1 MIKTIKKKVIWF
13 ITAVMLVCCCFG
25 IVNNI
30 EVKADGAIQNSNTS
44 SNYVKAAQISA
55 WTDFALII
63 DEDGNLWKS
72 TGASCVQLGEGKKFI
87 KVKQNYAIDK
97 DYNAYQI
104 TGDSL
109 PSVTYTN
116 VKDINFN
123 GDSFTTLRT
132 DNYPYFNNEY
142 GHLTYQREKLPIAN
156 VSTNIP
162 YSPSD
167 GNGTIYA
174 FIDAGNNGTLCV
186 ACQINERTA
195 TTLQLTTN
203 LEDAYITAFYDYDA
217 YRGEG
222 DWIYEYIALQKDGTI
237 FVNDPL
243 EAKEGKYKAVAKT
256 TSGFYALTNNGELY
270 DVKDAP
276 SELIGDV
283 NLKSISADI
292 HGKYICAIDE
302 NGRAYQVDITGKKLV
317 PFVFQREYTPQN
329 SVLSKNHIKA
339 TQISTWSDFALIID
353 EQGNLWKSSTTS
365 CVQLGAG
372 RKFIKVKQNYA
383 IDEDYNAYKI
393 IDNTL
398 PAVTYTDVKDINFN
412 TSSVRN
418 SYSTIKNDNSV
429 LVNIGYD
436 IKYDK
441 TADSLPVSISSSD
454 VRNSAT
460 DVENNLSTV
469 IKDGTLYAY
478 YTAYYKYAET
488 IASGVVDAYAKI
500 SLNKYWENENW
511 SKNYLALCTDNS
523 LSISGTKVEGNYK
536 SICWGSKMLATD
548 INGNIF
554 DVTNLTPELLI
565 ENRNIEKLSADI
577 HGSYTCAI
585 DNDGKV
591 YQVDVEN
598 KELKELAFNSV
609 QEYPIFL
616 EMDTSYSG
624 QVDITGSNYTVSTA
638 PAHGTL
644 TFDEADNG
652 KFTYVP
658 ESGWGGKDMA
668 AFTVDL
674 GGGDIKTFY
683 INFTVNNTPTFSS
696 TPLSVTALENTVYNG
711 AVSGFDA
718 DGDSLLYSVKTQA
731 SKGAVVID
739 ESTGA
744 YTYTPNTDIA
754 GNDTFEIEITDG
766 LSAVSKQISMHIES
780 VIQTNDTKG
789 TNFHI
794 DVTNGVSDYTGNVG
808 ATDKDGDSLTYSIS
822 TIAKKGVVNIDASG
836 NYTYTPNEGKT
847 GTDDFTVKIDD
858 GVQPVYVTYSLTLY
872 KIADKT
878 SITDYKINQNKS
890 FTAQMITEKDSVSVS
905 YSIVSAAGKGQATVN
920 SSSGAIS
927 YVANNGAAGADSFTV
942 RTTYDFGYIDTVM
955 SVYINTKPSANA
967 VAKSIV
973 TDENV
978 TYNGSVACTDVDSD
992 TLMYTLSKT
1001 PTRGNVSVNSAT
1013 GAYTYI
1019 PHSGVAGNDSFSV
1032 KIADGMDEITVN
1044 VAVHIES
1051 EIVTNTVLSFKQNQ
1065 GERYESQ
1072 IVATDKDGDTLFY
1085 SILTNTANG
1094 ILEINGSTGAYSYVS
1109 NANFYGADSFVV
1121 RVDDGV
1127 KPIDVTVCVLVNR
1140 VPIAAQSSYLL
1151 TGNMGTEIKGIV
1163 EVNDLD
1169 GDVLTYSIY
1178 SAPTKGDVDI
1188 DNLGG
1193 FTYTAKAT
1201 GYGNDTFVVKIADE
1215 LSEVFVTVYIHN
1227 ETEID
1232 ISQNELNIVANQ
1244 GKEFNGSVIA
1254 VDNDGDSL
1262 LYSLTV
1268 QAAKGVVTIDEN
1280 SGAWRYVVN
1289 GDAKGTDSFT
1299 ITVTDGVKPINVVYN
1314 VAINIPPVFSSLN
1327 ETSVVTNYGV
1337 AYNATL
1343 IATDENGDTLTY
1355 SVKEQAAKG
1364 IVEVNATTGGY
1375 VYTNT
1380 TGKAGDDSFTIQ
1392 VSDGYF
1398 SAIIVIAIHVETEID
1413 VTGNVTDL
1421 VSPVGESINDTLSA
1435 VDLDGDALSYSI
1447 KTNSTKGTLEINATT
1462 GQWEYIPNVA
1472 AKGTDSFTLAVT
1484 DGVLEKTVT
1493 YTVDIDIPPI
1503 FTEENDNNIVVNYET
1518 TYNGELKVSHDD
1530 NGVLM
1535 YSIVQNCSK
1544 GEIVLDE
1551 STGVFTYDNL
1561 DNLAGDDSFTVKVTD
1576 GCFEDTLVIS
1586 VHIETAVAFEKDS
1599 YDITLDIGTDI
1610 ENSVKANDLD
1620 GDSITYSIST
1630 EPQMGTIVLNTDG
1643 SYTYFA
1649 DKELFGSD
1657 SCIIKVTDGNSE
1669 AYTTIQISILT
1680 LPAFTDV
1687 STNVVV
1693 GKGLTITGNVKASD
1707 RDDTALTYSIAT
1719 EPRYGEVSVDAQGVY
1734 SYTAYANNIEK
1745 EDSFIVNVSDGVHN
1759 VQQTVSIILNNIP
1772 VAKSEEKP
1780 IKQNGEIKGK
1790 ITVEDMEGD
1799 TLTFTVVQDC
1809 KYGKLTLN
1817 ATTGE
1822 YSYKGKMFASGT
1834 DTFKVKV
1841 SDGINETYATITV
1854 EVEGRRMV
1862 TLFAI
1867 LGSISATIVL
1877 AGVVLK
1883 LLSKMYLRKSK

>member
-13 ITAVMLVCCCFG
+13 ITAVMLACCCFCIG
-25 IVNNI
+25 
-30 EVKADGAIQNSNTS
+30 NT
-44 SNYVKAAQISA
+44 
-55 WTDFALII
+55 
-63 DEDGNLWKS
+63 
-72 TGASCVQLGEGKKFI
+72 
-87 KVKQNYAIDK
+87 
-97 DYNAYQI
+97 
-104 TGDSL
+104 
-109 PSVTYTN
+109 
-116 VKDINFN
+116 
-123 GDSFTTLRT
+123 
-132 DNYPYFNNEY
+132 
-142 GHLTYQREKLPIAN
+142 
-156 VSTNIP
+156 
-162 YSPSD
+162 
-167 GNGTIYA
+167 
-174 FIDAGNNGTLCV
+174 
-186 ACQINERTA
+186 
-195 TTLQLTTN
+195 
-203 LEDAYITAFYDYDA
+203 ITA
-217 YRGEG
+217 
-222 DWIYEYIALQKDGTI
+222 
-237 FVNDPL
+237 
-243 EAKEGKYKAVAKT
+243 KA
-256 TSGFYALTNNGELY
+256 
-270 DVKDAP
+270 
-276 SELIGDV
+276 
-283 NLKSISADI
+283 
-292 HGKYICAIDE
+292 
-302 NGRAYQVDITGKKLV
+302 
-317 PFVFQREYTPQN
+317 EYTPQN
-329 SVLSKNHIKA
+329 SVVARRQLK
-339 TQISTWSDFALIID
+339 F
-353 EQGNLWKSSTTS
+353 KSVS
-365 CVQLGAG
+365 AG
-372 RKFIKVKQNYA
+372 VYHTLA
-383 IDEDYNAYKI
+383 IDELGNLYGWGDNAFYQLGDGTTDDKLQPTQILSGKKFKKISAGEKYSMAITENGELYVWGTPRLKQTYQTPSVLATNVIDCVASYNCLIYLTN
-393 IDNTL
+393 DNM
-398 PAVTYTDVKDINFN
+398 VHW
-412 TSSVRN
+412 N
-418 SYSTIKNDNSV
+418 SYFWASQSGYSALIDEYYYGYYWGWDALSVFAITNNFKINTVEYEQHYSGSIETDNVAIKNVQKASLVMYYYEDGKGNYTEEYALLALTKANELWCNSQKKDGKF
-429 LVNIGYD
+429 ID
-436 IKYDK
+436 ISVGKGALHDY
-441 TADSLPVSISSSD
+441 ISEGSF
-454 VRNSAT
+454 NPTYYAIA
-460 DVENNLSTV
+460 E
-469 IKDGTLYAY
+469 DGTLFSWGSNGGYNLLGR
-478 YTAYYKYAET
+478 T
-488 IASGVVDAYAKI
+488 IQGDSDDSLGVVLQGIKFKSVSVGARHVMAIAQDGSLYSWGNNSDGQIGNNSTQELLTPTKIQFSLVDGIYSI
-500 SLNKYWENENW
+500 SL
-511 SKNYLALCTDNS
+511 
-523 LSISGTKVEGNYK
+523 
-536 SICWGSKMLATD
+536 
-548 INGNIF
+548 
-554 DVTNLTPELLI
+554 
-565 ENRNIEKLSADI
+565 
-577 HGSYTCAI
+577 
-585 DNDGKV
+585 
-591 YQVDVEN
+591 
-598 KELKELAFNSV
+598 
-609 QEYPIFL
+609 
-616 EMDTSYSG
+616 EMNTSYSS

-696 TPLSVTALENTVYNG
+696 TPLSVATPENAVYNG
-711 AVSGFDA
+711 AITGFDA

-731 SKGAVVID
+731 SKGTVVID
-739 ESTGA
+739 ESTGV
-744 YTYTPNTDIA
+744 YTYTPNTNVA

-808 ATDKDGDSLTYSIS
+808 ATDKDGDALTYSIS
-822 TIAKKGVVNIDASG
+822 TIAKKGVVNIDGAG

-858 GVQPVYVTYSLTLY
+858 GVQPAYVTYSLTLY

-905 YSIVSAAGKGQATVN
+905 YSIISAAGKGQATVN

-955 SVYINTKPSANA
+955 NVYINTKPSANS
-967 VAKSIV
+967 VVKSIV

-992 TLMYTLSKT
+992 TLTYTLSKT
-1001 PTRGNVSVNSAT
+1001 PTKGNVSVNSAT

-1032 KIADGMDEITVN
+1032 KVSDGMDEITVG

-1051 EIVTNTVLSFKQNQ
+1051 EIVTNTSLSFKQNQ

-1072 IVATDKDGDTLFY
+1072 IIATDKDGDTLSY
-1085 SILTNTANG
+1085 SILTNTTNG
-1094 ILEINGSTGAYSYVS
+1094 ILELNGSTGAYSYVS
-1109 NANFYGADSFVV
+1109 NANFYGADSFVI

-1127 KPIDVTVCVLVNR
+1127 KPIDVTVSVLVNR
-1140 VPIAAQSSYLL
+1140 VPIAAKSSYSL

-1227 ETEID
+1227 ETEVD
-1232 ISQNELNIVANQ
+1232 VSQNELNIVANQ
-1244 GKEFNGSVIA
+1244 GTEFNGSVIA

-1299 ITVTDGVKPINVVYN
+1299 ITVTDGVKPVNVVYN

-1327 ETSVVTNYGV
+1327 ETSVITNYGV
-1337 AYNATL
+1337 AHNATL

-1364 IVEVNATTGGY
+1364 VVEVNATTGAY

-1380 TGKAGDDSFTIQ
+1380 TGKAGDDRFTIQ

-1421 VSPVGESINDTLSA
+1421 VSPIGESINDTLSA

-1462 GQWEYIPNVA
+1462 GKWEYTPNVD
-1472 AKGTDSFTLAVT
+1472 AKGTDSFTLSVT

-1493 YTVDIDIPPI
+1493 YTVDIDISPI
-1503 FTEENDNNIVVNYET
+1503 FTEENDNNIVVDYRT

-1530 NGVLM
+1530 NGVLT

-1551 STGVFTYDNL
+1551 NTGVFTYDNV

-1599 YDITLDIGTDI
+1599 YDITLDIGTDV

-1630 EPQMGTIVLNTDG
+1630 EPQKGTIVLNADG

-1657 SCIIKVTDGNSE
+1657 SCVIKVSDGNSE

-1680 LPAFTDV
+1680 LPAFTEV

-1719 EPRYGEVSVDAQGVY
+1719 EPRYGEVSVDTQGVY

-1745 EDSFIVNVSDGVHN
+1745 KDSFIVNVSDGVHN
-1759 VQQTVSIILNNIP
+1759 VQQEVVVILNNIP

-1780 IKQNGEIKGK
+1780 IKQNGEIKDK
-1790 ITVEDMEGD
+1790 ITVEDMESD

-1854 EVEGRRMV
+1854 EVEGQRMV

-1877 AGVVLK
+1877 AGVAM
-1883 LLSKMYLRKSK
+1883 KMFAISMAKKSK